1 MLENFEKH
9 WTACNGDP
17 EAQHRLIA
25 VIVERVYVEDD
36 RVVALTLKADYH
48 IVLGQN
54 KSGSIEIVIDPDNSY
69 MCGDDGIRT
78 RGLCLDR
85 AVC

>member
-9 WTACNGDP
+9 WTACNGDI
-17 EAQHRLIA
+17 EQQHRLIKL
-25 VIVERVYVEDD
+25 IVERVYVEDD